1 MRYGQS
7 ADVASQHLHRY
18 AYVVLGDVSYVP
30 RIKRLSRSTKVL
42 RYETAPELVDNCVP
56 ASKWCP
62 GITFQQAKVHDAAH
76 PDDPWILRTSTGGS
90 LVNPH
95 YPYEHLANVG
105 SRSYQ
110 RAWVRHAR
118 AATAAARYDG
128 IMMDNVLGLVSGWT
142 GGVYPAAY
150 PNDRA
155 WEKAMSKFVRF
166 VGPALKRRKLYVLAN
181 TFKGGSNDGSADVR
195 WWKTVAPYVS
205 GLMAEF
211 WEQTPTL
218 QPFDVNPCCWTGH
231 WDGWLRLAAA
241 AQGAGADFFPLQYG
255 PSTDTRTM
263 TYGRASFLLVW
274 NGRGGGYIFN
284 PTNPV
289 DPWNPA
295 WTTPIGKPSGP
306 RRRVGFGWR
315 RSYTRGVALVNPHP
329 TNAQTFSLGRE
340 YIGPDG
346 QLVSS
351 VTLEPVTGMIL
362 RRAKSH

>member
-1 MRYGQS
+1 M
-7 ADVASQHLHRY
+7 
-18 AYVVLGDVSYVP
+18 
-30 RIKRLSRSTKVL
+30 
-42 RYETAPELVDNCVP
+42 
-56 ASKWCP
+56 
-62 GITFQQAKVHDAAH
+62 
-76 PDDPWILRTSTGGS
+76 
-90 LVNPH
+90 NPH

-110 RAWVRHAR
+110 RAWVRHAI
-118 AATAAARYDG
+118 AATDAARYDG

-150 PNDRA
+150 PSDRA

-181 TFKGGSNDGSADVR
+181 TFKGGSNDGSANVR

-205 GLMAEF
+205 GLMAEY

-231 WDGWLRLAAA
+231 WDTRLRLAAA

-263 TYGRASFLLVW
+263 TYGKASFLLVW
-274 NGRGGGYIFN
+274 NGRGGGYMFT
-284 PTNPV
+284 PTNPA

-306 RRRVGFGWR
+306 RRHVGFGWL
-315 RSYTRGVALVNPHP
+315 RSYTRGVALVNPDP
-329 TNAQTFSLGRE
+329 NNAKRSRWAGSTSDLMDNWFRLSL
-340 YIGPDG
+340 
-346 QLVSS
+346 
-351 VTLEPVTGMIL
+351 
-362 RRAKSH
+362 